1 MCTADVSVGAS
12 NIEVVWRYGCYTFG
26 PESMLARVTAQE
38 KVVGV
43 ADTTQLME
51 LQYWLTP
58 HNWYNEGISANPY
71 TYTATGVFS
80 CKPGQSF
87 RIDWPSTTSAGSSV
101 VALYSACA
109 ACSKN
114 TMDRRGTCKTM
125 MGDVSTFVGCDATS
139 IKTAQD
145 VCQNCPSFPPATP
158 LVLGETLYGTFPL
171 PGQPTDPSWPCRYSC
186 PPGMYVNTYLQ
197 NSYNNYIGTNLGQG
211 PCLPCPTPGTPP
223 AVCGAGEYLDDT
235 KECGA
240 HGSKEQ
246 AMYTPPCSPCSASLT
261 ILNSDRLRFVSPYSL
276 NKSGCLAVCASD
288 YLTQLKGGGYATGS
302 VVVDSVAGC
311 QPCSSNL
318 SVSCGGNCSASFY
331 MSSDGTCAPC
341 STTCD
346 VVGYYRGT
354 L

>member
-1 MCTADVSVGAS
+1 M
-12 NIEVVWRYGCYTFG
+12 
-26 PESMLARVTAQE
+26 
-38 KVVGV
+38 
-43 ADTTQLME
+43 
-51 LQYWLTP
+51 
-58 HNWYNEGISANPY
+58 
-71 TYTATGVFS
+71 
-80 CKPGQSF
+80 
-87 RIDWPSTTSAGSSV
+87 
-101 VALYSACA
+101 
-109 ACSKN
+109 
-114 TMDRRGTCKTM
+114 
-125 MGDVSTFVGCDATS
+125 
-139 IKTAQD
+139 
-145 VCQNCPSFPPATP
+145 
-158 LVLGETLYGTFPL
+158 YGTFPL

-211 PCLPCPTPGTPP
+211 PCLPCPTPGTYP
-223 AVCGAGEYLDDT
+223 AVCGTGQYLDDT
-235 KECGA
+235 IVCGV
-240 HGSKEQ
+240 HGSTQQ

-261 ILNSDRLRFVSPYSL
+261 ILNRDRLRFVSPYSL